1 MIKGPKIED
10 RAEQPTLGIRTQVP
24 MSELPKVIPEL
35 TGQIFTWTDKNGI
48 APAGAPF
55 IRYHVINMATKL
67 DIELGVPVSRS
78 ASGNGRIKPGVLPAG
93 RYATLVYVG
102 DYAGLM
108 DANAKLL
115 EWGAKQGLKWDQSEV
130 PTGDAFGARYE
141 SYFKDPSNE
150 PDPAKYETEVAIRLA
165 DR

>member
-10 RAEQPTLGIRTQVP
+10 RAEQPTLGIRAQVP

-35 TGQIFTWTDKNGI
+35 TGQVFAWMDKNGL

-67 DIELGVPVSRS
+67 DIEIGAPVARG
-78 ASGNGRIKPGVLPAG
+78 ASGDGRVEPGVLPAG
-93 RYATLVYVG
+93 RYAKLIYIG

-130 PTGDAFGARYE
+130 TAGDAFGARFE
-141 SYFKDPSNE
+141 SYLKDPMNE
-150 PDPAKYETEVAIRLA
+150 PDPTKYETEVAIRLA
-165 DR
+165 